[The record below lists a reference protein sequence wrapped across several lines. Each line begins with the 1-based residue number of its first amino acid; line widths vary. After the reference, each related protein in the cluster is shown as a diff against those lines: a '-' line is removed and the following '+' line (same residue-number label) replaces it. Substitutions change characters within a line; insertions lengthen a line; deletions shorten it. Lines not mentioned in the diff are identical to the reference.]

1 MITFRWMP
9 EGVFISICV
18 DKSMKEEQICEA
30 LQKIKA
36 ARGLPKRIRFDNK
49 YEFISWVLDAGGKI
63 EHWRKD
69 YNEFCRTAH

>member
-30 LQKIKA
+30 LQKNQ
-36 ARGLPKRIRFDNK
+36 GSP
-49 YEFISWVLDAGGKI
+49 
-63 EHWRKD
+63 
-69 YNEFCRTAH
+69 RTAKADQIR